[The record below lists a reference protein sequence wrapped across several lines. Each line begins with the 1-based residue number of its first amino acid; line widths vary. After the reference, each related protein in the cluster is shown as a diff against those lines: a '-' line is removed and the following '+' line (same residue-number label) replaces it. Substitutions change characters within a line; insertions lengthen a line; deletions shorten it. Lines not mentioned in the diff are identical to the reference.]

1 MGEREIGRRLVQ
13 VRGRMPRETFA
24 PLLGISPSTLA
35 RYERGERSPD
45 ANLVATLQREFGV
58 DPSWFVTGSGTGPG
72 IGGPLPG
79 RRYASVDGSGLR
91 GPEDGSGSSDML
103 IPQWANPDPD
113 LFDFVPMA
121 EAHLSAG
128 GGAFVLSEAFS
139 DYYAFR
145 KDWLRRIA
153 TSPKN
158 AVLVQVRGA
167 SMWPTIQEGD
177 VVMLD
182 TGRHRIYDGC
192 IYAMGQYDTISVK
205 RLERLADGR
214 IRVISDNRT
223 EFPPYE
229 TGLEDI
235 RILGQIV
242 WYARELV
249 RKGD

>member
-1 MGEREIGRRLVQ
+1 MGAYEIGQRFVQ
-13 VRGRMPRETFA
+13 VRGRMKREAFA
-24 PLLGISPSTLA
+24 PLLGISSSTLA

-45 ANLVATLQREFGV
+45 ADLVATLQEKFGV
-58 DPSWFVTGSGTGPG
+58 DPCWFITGEGKGPDTTGMPAG
-72 IGGPLPG
+72 SRTRSDAGRIPLEADVVGGAP
-79 RRYASVDGSGLR
+79 
-91 GPEDGSGSSDML
+91 DMA
-103 IPQWANPDPD
+103 IPQWANPDPN
-113 LFDFVPMA
+113 LFDFIPMA

-128 GGAFVLSEAFS
+128 GGAFVLSEAFG

-158 AVLVQVRGA
+158 TVLMPVRGA

-182 TGRHRIYDGC
+182 TGRCRIYDGC
-192 IYAMGQYDTISVK
+192 IYALGQDDTISVK
-205 RLERLADGR
+205 RLERLPGGR

-223 EFPPYE
+223 EFPAHE
-229 TGLEDI
+229 ADLRAI
-235 RILGQIV
+235 RILGQVI

-249 RKGD
+249 KRID